1 MAIDYTKRTP
11 ASQTP
16 PPAPQAPTAPQA
28 PPAAPEPTVNLGKIS
43 LTKQSPMVSLAK
55 PGAAGGT
62 IRVNLNW
69 AQGSKAKGGFFG
81 KLKGGIDL
89 DLRCLYELG
98 DGTKSAIGAL
108 DRRFGSLDQPPFIQL
123 DQDDRS
129 GSSTG
134 GENMFVNLADPSV
147 FRRILIWADIYAGTP
162 NWATVDGVVTIES
175 QYGPPI
181 EVRMDSESNSHRTA
195 SIALIEVGPQ
205 GVTITRAVD
214 YFSDARK
221 MDKQF
226 RWGLN
231 WGSGR
236 K

>member
-1 MAIDYTKRTP
+1 MAIDYSKRTP
-11 ASQTP
+11 AQKTP
-16 PPAPQAPTAPQA
+16 PPVPQSSPA
-28 PPAAPEPTVNLGKIS
+28 PPAAPAPTVDLGKIS
-43 LTKQSPMVSLAK
+43 LTKQSPTVSLAK

-62 IRVNLNW
+62 IRINLNW
-69 AQGSKAKGGFFG
+69 AQGSKVKAGFFG
-81 KLKGGIDL
+81 RLKGGIDL
-89 DLRCLYELG
+89 DLRCLYELS

-129 GSSTG
+129 GTSAG
-134 GENMFVNLADPSV
+134 GENMFVNLADPSR

-162 NWATVDGVVTIES
+162 NWAAVDGVVTIES

-181 EVRMDSESNSHRTA
+181 EVRMDSASNNQRTA
-195 SIALIEVGPQ
+195 SIALIEVGSQ

-231 WGSGR
+231 WGSGS